1 MPNVNISGID
11 ATELYTTLD
20 SPRSLWQCL
29 KSACPYLLQFWR
41 YRGKS
46 GLGAFYPQLPG

>member
-1 MPNVNISGID
+1 V
-11 ATELYTTLD
+11 LD
-20 SPRSLWQCL
+20 SPRSPWQCL

-46 GLGAFYPQLPG
+46 GLGGILSLSCRDKG